1 MWRSLA
7 IRAVVRLIE
16 AVPLRISYF
25 VAWYAGIAV
34 FALWPGGRKRTIE
47 NMLHVAG
54 GDRGSAARYARR
66 SFSYYALY
74 LIDFLRMGRVG
85 PGELERRLEFE
96 DWERFDEAR
105 AGAGMLFVTLH
116 FGNWDFA
123 AARIASHGLPLAVIT
138 DTFEDRSVDRIVVET
153 RERLG
158 VRIIPAERTGPGVLR
173 ALHRNEVVALLID
186 IPDIASSVE
195 VEFFGGTVAVPDGPA
210 RIALR
215 TGASVIVGAVARDG
229 VRSERF
235 VPFIERVEY
244 TPTGEREDDVRGF
257 TQAMLSALERM
268 VRRYP
273 EQWYIFRLLW
283 VADRERAEAG

>member
-34 FALWPGGRKRTIE
+34 YALWLSGRKRTIE

-54 GDRGSAARYARR
+54 GDRGSAVRYARR

-96 DWERFDEAR
+96 GWEQFDEAR

-123 AARIASHGLPLAVIT
+123 AARMASHGLPLAVIT
-138 DTFEDRSVDRIVVET
+138 DTFEDRSVDRMVVET

-215 TGASVIVGAVARDG
+215 TGASVIVGVVARDG

-244 TPTGEREDDVRGF
+244 TPTEEREDDVRAF

-273 EQWYIFRLLW
+273 EQWYIFRRLW